1 MKYFKRLAA
10 AVLSLGMLAGCRKT
24 VPEQASS
31 AGLSVIET
39 ELPVATEVPEE
50 TETPEIK
57 ETPEETVQPAE
68 TKEPDAQA
76 YGIDEDGIYDTK
88 DEVVLYLYTYHHL
101 PSNYMT
107 KKEARKLGWEGGA
120 LNKTVKGKCIGGD
133 VFKDYDDNLPDIKGK
148 YYECD
153 IDTINR
159 RSRGAKRL
167 VWTDSYDIF
176 YYTDDHYKTFEIWTD
191 GEWQ

>member
-57 ETPEETVQPAE
+57 ETPEETVRPAE
-68 TKEPDAQA
+68 TKEPNYIETRFHPA
-76 YGIDEDGIYDTK
+76 IR
-88 DEVVLYLYTYHHL
+88 HHAGL
-101 PSNYMT
+101 KRTVSRISPSLCQH
-107 KKEARKLGWEGGA
+107 R
-120 LNKTVKGKCIGGD
+120 
-133 VFKDYDDNLPDIKGK
+133 
-148 YYECD
+148 
-153 IDTINR
+153 
-159 RSRGAKRL
+159 
-167 VWTDSYDIF
+167 
-176 YYTDDHYKTFEIWTD
+176 H
-191 GEWQ
+191 Q